1 MTIIT
6 KAGLAAELG
15 VSKARVSQYV
25 QRGLPQ
31 RADGRL
37 DRDAA
42 LRWLKRN
49 ERGVAGSGKGA
60 DRAARLLDDAGS
72 PPPPRSAGGIDPI
85 FERARK
91 DRELADRI
99 ALQNALARGEVIP
112 AADAEAAWIAIIGV
126 ARERLLGMPSKLAP
140 RLVGLTSAAVALRI
154 LEAEVYA
161 ALTDLAGT
169 EVHPLEPEDLL
180 HAEA

>member
-37 DRDAA
+37 DRSAA
-42 LRWLKRN
+42 LAWLKRN

-60 DRAARLLDDAGS
+60 DRAARLLEDAGS
-72 PPPPRSAGGIDPI
+72 PPATRSAGGIDPI

-91 DRELADRI
+91 DRELADRV
-99 ALQNALARGEVIP
+99 ALQNAVMRGELVP
-112 AADAEAAWIAIIGV
+112 VADAEAAWTAIIGV

-140 RLVGLTSAAVALRI
+140 RLVGLTSAGEALSI
-154 LEAEVYA
+154 LEAEVHA
-161 ALTDLAGT
+161 ALADLASA
-169 EVHPLEPEDLL
+169 EVQPLEPEGAALG
-180 HAEA
+180 